1 MKTRIP
7 IFGSQNG
14 AELVARVRYQQGH
27 TGVPDHIA
35 QHVAALTVPQ
45 ATAFMAERITSIKFV
60 DVLPMCELPYWE
72 DAYVDDVENGKEPT
86 YGVYTVVAMSRIQPA
101 ASVRVTVDGESV
113 ETTRL
118 MCDESGHWE
127 TVSVERPT
135 ADERRAYDARYYG
148 RK

>member
-14 AELVARVRYQQGH
+14 AELVAHV
-27 TGVPDHIA
+27 A

-45 ATAFMAERITSIKFV
+45 AAAFMAERITSIQFV
-60 DVLPMCELPYWE
+60 DVLPMCELPYWKCVYLD
-72 DAYVDDVENGKEPT
+72 DAQNGIDPT
-86 YGVYTVVAMSRIQPA
+86 DGVYTVVAMSRIQPA
-101 ASVRVTVDGESV
+101 ASVRITVPGDSV

-118 MCDESGHWE
+118 MFDESGHWE
-127 TVSVERPT
+127 TVSIERPT